1 MCTSRVKPAF
11 NLNIIS
17 DVTTHNVLNIGIQR
31 VVGLTVTV
39 FVGGFFGDE
48 GKGKIIAYYSLM
60 EKPRIAARGGVGPNA
75 GHTVVFNG
83 QAHRLRLVPS
93 AFVNKDTRLVIG
105 PGVLVDEAILTKEV
119 EELGVGGRIHV
130 DNNCGLIEQRHIEK
144 DRGSSHLKQEI
155 GTTGSGS
162 GPAMEERVSRILR
175 LCSSSE
181 SLKPYLAD
189 TVAMIHKE
197 LERGG
202 LVVAEGTQGTFLSL
216 YHGTYPYVTSKDVTA
231 SSICADIGV
240 GPKHVGEVIVVFK
253 SYVTRVGNGP
263 LRGELDP
270 AELERRGWVERGTV
284 TGRLRRA
291 APFDFELARRAVRL
305 NGATACAITKIDAVY
320 PDAKGVREYSKLSAD
335 AKRFIEEVEAE
346 VGVPVKYVGTGEEV
360 FDTLTL
366 ER

>member
-1 MCTSRVKPAF
+1 M
-11 NLNIIS
+11 
-17 DVTTHNVLNIGIQR
+17 
-31 VVGLTVTV
+31 TVTV
-39 FVGGFFGDE
+39 FVGGFYGDE
-48 GKGKIIAYYSLM
+48 GKGKIVAYYTLT
-60 EKPRIAARGGVGPNA
+60 EKPGLAARGGVGPNA
-75 GHTVVFNG
+75 GHTVVHNG
-83 QAHRLRLVPS
+83 QTHRLRLVPS
-93 AFVNKDTRLVIG
+93 SFLNRGTRLVIG
-105 PGVLVDEAILTKEV
+105 PGVLVDEAVLLREV
-119 EELGVGGRIHV
+119 EELGVGDRLRV
-130 DNNCGLIEQRHIEK
+130 DNKCGLIEQRHVEK

-162 GPAMEERVSRILR
+162 GPAMEDRVARALK

-181 SLKPYLAD
+181 ALKAYLAD
-189 TVAMIHKE
+189 TVEIVHEE

-263 LRGELDP
+263 LHGELEP

-291 APFDFELARRAVRL
+291 APFDFELAKRAVRL
-305 NGATACAITKIDAVY
+305 NGATACAITKLDAVY
-320 PDAKGVREYSKLSAD
+320 PEAKGVRERSKLPVE
-335 AKRFIEEVEAE
+335 AKRFIEEVEAR
-346 VGVPVKYVGTGEEV
+346 VGVPVRYVGTGEEV
-360 FDTLTL
+360 LDTVNL